1 MAKAIGFLLLFARVS
16 LQQKDPLIDFCRRF
30 GHQSCVVDSKLYIDG
45 GQVDWNPIPA
55 NRQNYT
61 NTWES
66 YHDLTTSPAGV
77 GVPQLHANLSKNS
90 SIPDVSG
97 AVLWPDA
104 VNKRFYLFGGDNY
117 QDSPSVANLY
127 SYDIL
132 YDKWDSF
139 GTPSQG
145 IQSVSWGAGVGISD
159 IGQGYILGGWLSNY
173 SVPGWNGAPFATN
186 SLLSYDMDKQAWSN
200 NTGPS
205 DNAAR
210 AEGVMVYVPASDSGM
225 LIQFGGVIVE
235 TNGTTDA
242 SPMEKI
248 NVYDVKSGKWYTQ
261 TASGSVPPTRRRFCA
276 GAAWAPDHSS
286 YNIYIYG
293 GLGFG
298 VNGPGFDDVWILS
311 LPSFKWIP
319 FYNGGTSG
327 FPHHS
332 LTCNVV
338 GGQMLVT
345 GGTFPLSD
353 ACDSQTTWGMHVLDM
368 GKVSGKQWN
377 TYNVNLTDYTVPP
390 EVISVIGG
398 SSTGGAIVMAPVNG
412 FDNNDLGVYFTQKAS
427 IASRTASRVIPVAT
441 QSATSTAKSSS
452 PVKITGAAIAGIAVG
467 GGLLLSTL
475 IIGAC
480 FLFRRKRN
488 KAIPLTSNTTTESS
502 IPQYPTPYSVPFSP
516 QSQYSH
522 AGMFKPSLHHQLPT
536 TPEPV
541 ELYGSD
547 YLRKGQAEGDGLE
560 LSKPQ
565 ARHPR
570 HTPASLKSSYSDAGT
585 HLSRSNT
592 LGSHTIISS
601 PPTPIYH
608 NLGRS
613 PPPMPPLNQF

>member
-1 MAKAIGFLLLFARVS
+1 
-16 LQQKDPLIDFCRRF
+16 
-30 GHQSCVVDSKLYIDG
+30 
-45 GQVDWNPIPA
+45 
-55 NRQNYT
+55 
-61 NTWES
+61 
-66 YHDLTTSPAGV
+66 
-77 GVPQLHANLSKNS
+77 
-90 SIPDVSG
+90 
-97 AVLWPDA
+97 
-104 VNKRFYLFGGDNY
+104 
-117 QDSPSVANLY
+117 
-127 SYDIL
+127 
-132 YDKWDSF
+132 
-139 GTPSQG
+139 
-145 IQSVSWGAGVGISD
+145 
-159 IGQGYILGGWLSNY
+159 
-173 SVPGWNGAPFATN
+173 
-186 SLLSYDMDKQAWSN
+186 
-200 NTGPS
+200 
-205 DNAAR
+205 
-210 AEGVMVYVPASDSGM
+210 
-225 LIQFGGVIVE
+225 
-235 TNGTTDA
+235 
-242 SPMEKI
+242 
-248 NVYDVKSGKWYTQ
+248 
-261 TASGSVPPTRRRFCA
+261 
-276 GAAWAPDHSS
+276 
-286 YNIYIYG
+286 
-293 GLGFG
+293 
-298 VNGPGFDDVWILS
+298 
-311 LPSFKWIP
+311 
-319 FYNGGTSG
+319 
-327 FPHHS
+327 
-332 LTCNVV
+332 
-338 GGQMLVT
+338 
-345 GGTFPLSD
+345 
-353 ACDSQTTWGMHVLDM
+353 
-368 GKVSGKQWN
+368 
-377 TYNVNLTDYTVPP
+377 
-390 EVISVIGG
+390 
-398 SSTGGAIVMAPVNG
+398 MAPVNG

-570 HTPASLKSSYSDAGT
+570 HTPGSLKSSYSDAGT